1 MRDFIAYAQFTPF
14 WDRLQP
20 ETPFGRAVKE
30 SMVIHRDSEA
40 LERLWDETEVAL
52 ALLARLED
60 DRVSLTRILHH
71 LKRLPR
77 FCEEPR
83 AIYDEVEIFQFKK
96 FLHNFK
102 HLVAL
107 LGPEVCPRFQLEYEA
122 EALEQR
128 LDTGRQSAES
138 FYVADAFSEEL
149 AVVRREIR
157 ETDAALK
164 QQQELRSAEI
174 LHRWQVDFAS
184 RAFLLIP
191 RQALGAVDAATDLLL
206 VEPYDEDKYVIRP
219 RSTAEELLLQERR
232 GSLLAAE
239 RRCELAVL
247 ETLSACLREALGG
260 FIQCREA
267 ITRFDLAFARARLAR
282 EYRLVRP
289 VIHSGPLAVQ
299 GGRFIPCEEGCR
311 ALGTDYVALDGR
323 FDTPATVL
331 FGSNMGGKTVVLK
344 TLAFLQLCVQT
355 GLFVPAESLLTRLFH
370 HFHYLGEGHAQAVA
384 QGLSGFGFEIRQL
397 VEASA
402 DFQAPTLVLFDEF
415 ARTTNS
421 LEAEAI
427 LSAVLE
433 SLQAKADVM
442 AFFSTHFRGVRRFT
456 GVRYLRMKGLNR
468 QGLDLDLASGKA
480 LNERIRL
487 IDQRM
492 EFHLVADE
500 GEADVSDAIAVA
512 SLLGLDPAIAR
523 RAAAF
528 FKNGH

>member
-1 MRDFIAYAQFTPF
+1 MRDFIAYAQFLPF
-14 WDRLQP
+14 WERLQP
-20 ETPFGRAVKE
+20 ETPFGRAMKE
-30 SMVIHRDSEA
+30 SMEIHRDSEA
-40 LERLWDETEVAL
+40 LERIWDETEVAL
-52 ALLARLED
+52 GLLARLED
-60 DRVSLTRILHH
+60 DRVGLSRILHH

-96 FLHNFK
+96 FLHNYK
-102 HLVAL
+102 NLTTL
-107 LGPEVCPRFQLEYEA
+107 LGPTACQCFQLEYDS

-138 FYVADAFSEEL
+138 FYVSDAFSEDL
-149 AVVRREIR
+149 ARVRREIR
-157 ETDAALK
+157 ETDGALK
-164 QQQELRSAEI
+164 LQQQLRSAEI
-174 LHRWQVDFAS
+174 QERWKVDFGS
-184 RAFLLIP
+184 RAFLLMP
-191 RQALGAVDAATDLLL
+191 RQALGAVDAASDLLL

-219 RSTAEELLLQERR
+219 RCTVEELLLQERR
-232 GSLLAAE
+232 ASLLSAE
-239 RRCELAVL
+239 RGCELGVL
-247 ETLSACLREALGG
+247 ESLSACLREALSR
-260 FIQCREA
+260 FSHYREA

-282 EYRLVRP
+282 EYHLVRP
-289 VIHSGPLAVQ
+289 VIHSGPLAIQ
-299 GGRFIPCEEGCR
+299 GGRFIPCEESCQ

-344 TLAFLQLCVQT
+344 TLAFLQLCAQT
-355 GLFVPAESLLTRLFH
+355 GLFVPAQGLSTRLFQ
-370 HFHYLGEGHAQAVA
+370 HFHYLGEGHAQEVA

-402 DFQAPTLVLFDEF
+402 DFQVPTLVLFDEF
-415 ARTTNS
+415 ARTTSS

-433 SLQAKADVM
+433 SLQAKPDVM
-442 AFFSTHFRGVRRFT
+442 AFFSTHFRGVRRLS

-468 QGLDLDLASGKA
+468 QGLDLDLTSDKA
-480 LNERIRL
+480 LKERIRL

-492 EFHLVADE
+492 EYHLVTDE
-500 GEADVSDAIAVA
+500 GGADVSDAIAVA
-512 SLLGLDPAIAR
+512 GLLGLDPAIAH
-523 RAAAF
+523 RAAEF